1 MTSPSP
7 RPIVNRRRQRSTRV
21 TVAVAAI
28 VLAGVLVLGA
38 VASGSSVLVVAAAI
52 ASVVLGGAA
61 VRITYSELL
70 QTRRDAA
77 EDRARQAQAY
87 RDITARRTAEN
98 MTFTE
103 KLRAQIVDRQE
114 VIGHLEVELSKALER
129 AATATLKMSGE
140 ARRADLAEQDNV
152 RLVASVDDADTRAA
166 EAIVRVAELEAE
178 LDAMRSELEAWQ
190 AMVNEDQRKRA

>member
-52 ASVVLGGAA
+52 ASVVLGAGA

-98 MTFTE
+98 MTFAE